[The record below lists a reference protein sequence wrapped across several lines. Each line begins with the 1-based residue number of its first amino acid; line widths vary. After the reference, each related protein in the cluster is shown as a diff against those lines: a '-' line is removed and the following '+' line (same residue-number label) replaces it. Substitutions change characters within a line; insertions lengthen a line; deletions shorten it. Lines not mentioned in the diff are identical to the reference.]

1 VSQQPTPPL
10 QPEVPTGL
18 VLYQAQ
24 VDANAA
30 ARQSITDQV
39 FAQVAALLQ
48 AFNQWYDD
56 LAVRRLA
63 RQITDVVQA
72 GQNVIAAHE
81 DAYMSSVLSAQSGQT
96 VKPVGQVVV
105 DDLRNG
111 VDPVQVYERLGEQF
125 RYSRSIGG
133 DEGQALRATLDRAEI
148 MTDTDV
154 TLAAR
159 AQDQKNLQ
167 AATHL
172 AVAYRRVIHPELA
185 KGGTCGMCIAAS
197 DRRYKIGTLL
207 PIHARCHCTVAP
219 IFHRGEDPGSSLN
232 NLSLDQ
238 LYKDAG
244 GTQATN
250 LKRTRYQIDDH
261 GELGP
266 VLQPASSYLSK
277 VSDEALQARIDDW
290 EKRPGSRFRSAH
302 LNELLREQRNRD
314 RAAKRAKRRG
324 SVVPENAP
332 TTSGAGK
339 GLSDVSDE
347 FLSRQLRITEGLK
360 DSPYRTKQL
369 ARLRAEIKRRA
380 KK

>member
-1 VSQQPTPPL
+1 MSQQPTPPPL
-10 QPEVPTGL
+10 PDAPAGL
-18 VLYQAQ
+18 ALYQAQ

-63 RQITDVVQA
+63 QQITDVVQA
-72 GQNVIAAHE
+72 GQKTMAAAEDGYLSMVI
-81 DAYMSSVLSAQSGQT
+81 SSQT
-96 VKPVGQVVV
+96 GRTTKPIGQVVV

-125 RYSRSIGG
+125 RYSRSVG
-133 DEGQALRATLDRAEI
+133 DDEVQALQATLDRAEI
-148 MTDTDV
+148 MTDTDI

-159 AQDQKNLQ
+159 AQDQKVME
-167 AATHL
+167 ATAL
-172 AVAYRRVIHPELA
+172 ALGYRRVIHPELA

-197 DRRYKIGTLL
+197 DRVYKKKDLL
-207 PIHARCHCTVAP
+207 PIHGRCHCTIAP
-219 IFHRGEDPGSSLN
+219 IFRDGTDPGSSLN
-232 NLSLDQ
+232 NLSLEQ
-238 LYKDAG
+238 LYGDAHG
-244 GTQATN
+244 NQATD
-250 LKRTRYQIDDH
+250 LKRTRYKIDDH

-266 VLQPASSYLSK
+266 VLVPGGNYLAK
-277 VSDEALQARIDDW
+277 VSDDALQARIDDW
-290 EKRPGSRFRSAH
+290 EKRPGSRFRTAH
-302 LNELLREQRNRD
+302 LNQLLREQRRRKRD
-314 RAAKRAKRRG
+314 AKRSGRG
-324 SVVPENAP
+324 GPVPTP
-332 TTSGAGK
+332 PVSTGS

-360 DSPYRTKQL
+360 DSPWRTRQL
-369 ARLRAEIKRRA
+369 ARLRAEIKRRS